1 MQLQEEYLRR
11 IEAIAIASLN
21 DFKMPD
27 TAQSTRVR
35 TLMES
40 KVRDL
45 LRTSSAGGEAD
56 SA

>member
-1 MQLQEEYLRR
+1 MQLQEEYLR